1 MTINTDVQSRIAYFK
16 VLPEEKVALLGT
28 MGFFAIYNFNKN
40 IEIYD
45 ILTFGNNSDVTFDSF
60 DVTKS
65 DPHSLLVVS
74 FRIQEPQKSKKDDH
88 MVMTNIIKTESRI
101 AVYSFNSEYQN
112 NLSLL
117 AIIEEPGVEIS
128 NAVSFQFHFNSLH
141 LVCTIQGIYV
151 FDGVSKLKL
160 VHLFEKN
167 YGLSTARDRKICFG
181 EQSLIIQDA
190 NDYFQIVKL
199 VRD

>member
-28 MGFFAIYNFNKN
+28 MGFFAIYNFNKI

-74 FRIQEPQKSKKDDH
+74 FRIQEPQKSQKDDH

-167 YGLSTARDRKICFG
+167 YGLSTERDRKICFG

-190 NDYFQIVKL
+190 NDYFQIVKF